1 MTTTN
6 ELDSVTL
13 FLADLDKI
21 GKLTH
26 PERRALWEAMTL
38 STGDEA
44 KKAKQILWNDA
55 VRLVP
60 MIEARV
66 RKGFGGEYPDPDLIQ
81 EGALA
86 CGRAVETWDP
96 EAGAFSTWVAHVVR
110 GAMLDYVNEAN
121 KGGVGSKAANVT
133 MVDMHDA
140 VAFSSEQTG
149 SEDRPGMASGFN
161 GISRGD
167 LLTYRGVI
175 ANDAH
180 TIGDDAVPEGMDEPD
195 REAYRAELREALD
208 KIVDPL
214 DRKVLTSYYGFDGPA
229 KTLAELA
236 KELGYSVTGVRKR
249 LLAAQEKVKKYI

>member
-1 MTTTN
+1 MTD

-13 FLADLDKI
+13 FLADLDKLS
-21 GKLTH
+21 KLTH
-26 PERRALWEAMTL
+26 PERQALWLTMVQEAGTPA
-38 STGDEA
+38 GCH
-44 KKAKQILWNDA
+44 AKQTLWKDA

-66 RKGFGGEYPDPDLIQ
+66 RKGYGGETADPDLLQ

-96 EAGAFSTWVAHVVR
+96 QAGAFSTWVAHVVR
-110 GAMLDYVNEAN
+110 GAMLDYVNEVH
-121 KGGVGSKAANVT
+121 KGGVGSKAADVT

-140 VAFSSEQTG
+140 VAFSGEATG
-149 SEDRPGMASGFN
+149 GEDRPGMSQGFA
-161 GISRGD
+161 GISRGE

-175 ANDAH
+175 ASDAY
-180 TIGDDAVPEGMDEPD
+180 TIGDDHVPEGMDEPD
-195 REAYRAELREALD
+195 REAFKAELHEALNQ
-208 KIVDPL
+208 IRDPL
-214 DRKVLTSYYGFDGPA
+214 DRKVLVDYYGFDGPA

-249 LLAAQEKVKKYI
+249 LIAAQEKVKMYL